1 MSKDYYWTLRSN
13 RQRLIKNNLRPLDW
27 KVKLRKTN
35 GSLRIR
41 SKDHDWVKSRI
52 EIKAYS
58 YTRAS
63 WQKTLA
69 FDRHG
74 LKI

>member
-1 MSKDYYWTLRSN
+1 MSKDYYWTLRSD

-63 WQKTLA
+63 WQKT
-69 FDRHG
+69 
-74 LKI
+74 